1 MRYNLETMLP
11 LGAFE
16 HCGNRHIKLYG
27 SSSWNPIEII
37 ENTVSS
43 VGDVIGDVAQSV
55 GEFGADVDE
64 FVNDTIPGGW
74 ATVAAVAVPYA
85 APMITGAALTVGQA
99 AALAAGTSAATGI
112 IEGKDPEDILKSAAL
127 SAAGSYL
134 GSGLSDSG
142 VPNWDADIT
151 AGAEGY
157 ANVAGAGA
165 GSGLSADMNL
175 DAPYVDMPDGEY
187 LLNTPTDQGG
197 LPSLNADIDLDAP
210 YVDTPDGEYLLNEPI
225 DQGGLPQYPGDSQYI
240 EQDLQEQARNTDVE
254 SGSPTSWDR
263 GDPSLPSLK
272 ETANAINKARQIYN
286 LGNALMGGSS
296 PTARTRTSGYLPY
309 GSSSGIE
316 DLSGGLTGSS
326 DLIKNLTPG
335 LTAAKQDYTLSGLP
349 DIDETVNPV
358 RFEAGGSTS
367 NSATD
372 AYGYDPYATDKT
384 IGKSTLTPSLTKAQ
398 LNYILTGLPG
408 NLIGKAEGGSIQ
420 EHKPE
425 FFSEGGLGSMKNR
438 YVKGRGDGTSDS
450 IPAMLANGEFV
461 IPADVVS
468 SLGNGSNDAGATIL
482 DEFLKTIRKHKR
494 AADVKKLPPDSKG
507 ALGYL
512 LEAKR
517 KVKA

>member
-16 HCGNRHIKLYG
+16 HYGNRHIKLYG
-27 SSSWNPIEII
+27 GGGSWNPVEII

-43 VGDVIGDVAQSV
+43 VGDAVSDVVQGAGDVL
-55 GEFGADVDE
+55 ADVDE
-64 FVNDTIPGGW
+64 FVGDTIPGGW
-74 ATVAAVAVPYA
+74 TTVASIAVPYA
-85 APMITGAALTVGQA
+85 APYITGAALTAGQA
-99 AALAAGTSAATGI
+99 AALAAATSATSGAI
-112 IEGKDPEDILKSAAL
+112 QGKDPEDILKNAAL
-127 SAAGSYL
+127 AAAGSYI
-134 GSGLSDSG
+134 GKGGFSDSG
-142 VPNWDADIT
+142 IPNWDADIT

-157 ANVAGAGA
+157 ANAAGAAGAGA

-187 LLNTPTDQGG
+187 LLNE
-197 LPSLNADIDLDAP
+197 S
-210 YVDTPDGEYLLNEPI
+210 I
-225 DQGGLPQYPGDSQYI
+225 DQGGLPNWDADITAGAEGYEEAGGLPSYPGDSQYI
-240 EQDLQEQARNTDVE
+240 EQDLQEQARNTDVP
-254 SGSPTSWDR
+254 SGSSTSWDR
-263 GDPSLPSLK
+263 GDPSLPSLQ

-286 LGNALMGGSS
+286 LGNALMGGSN
-296 PTARTRTSGYLPY
+296 PTARTRTAGYLP
-309 GSSSGIE
+309 SGIE

-335 LTAAKQDYTLSGLP
+335 LTAAKQDYVLSGLP

-358 RFEAGGSTS
+358 RFEEGGSV
-367 NSATD
+367 
-372 AYGYDPYATDKT
+372 DPYATDTT
-384 IGKSTLTPSLTKAQ
+384 IGKSTLKPALTKAQ
-398 LNYILTGLPG
+398 LNYVLTGLPG

-420 EHKPE
+420 NHNPE

-438 YVKGRGDGTSDS
+438 YVKGKGDGTSDS

-507 ALGYL
+507 PLGYL

>member
-27 SSSWNPIEII
+27 GGGSWNPVEII

-43 VGDVIGDVAQSV
+43 VGDVVGDVAQGIGDAGS
-55 GEFGADVDE
+55 DINE
-64 FVNDTIPGGW
+64 FVKEEIPGGW
-74 ATVAAVAVPYA
+74 TLPIVVAVAVTTGYVDPTLLAEVGA
-85 APMITGAALTVGQA
+85 AEAAFTGATETGLATLAGEGAIADTIGATLLAGGEGAAAAGALEGAGAIGSGAAGSGAIPMELLPEMIPGGIPVDPGISLGQA
-99 AALAAGTSAATGI
+99 QLAGGLPMELVPEMIPGNIPVDPGISLGEAQLAAGVTPMELVPEMIPEGI
-112 IEGKDPEDILKSAAL
+112 PVDPGISLAEGQI
-127 SAAGSYL
+127 
-134 GSGLSDSG
+134 
-142 VPNWDADIT
+142 N
-151 AGAEGY
+151 AGAI
-157 ANVAGAGA
+157 
-165 GSGLSADMNL
+165 
-175 DAPYVDMPDGEY
+175 
-187 LLNTPTDQGG
+187 
-197 LPSLNADIDLDAP
+197 PSD
-210 YVDTPDGEYLLNEPI
+210 
-225 DQGGLPQYPGDSQYI
+225 
-240 EQDLQEQARNTDVE
+240 
-254 SGSPTSWDR
+254 
-263 GDPSLPSLK
+263 LK
-272 ETANAINKARQIYN
+272 EAASAINKARQVYN

-296 PTARTRTSGYLPY
+296 PTARTRTAGYLPY
-309 GSSSGIE
+309 EYGSGIE

-335 LTAAKQDYTLSGLP
+335 LTAAKQDYTLSGMP

-358 RFEAGGSTS
+358 RFEDGG
-367 NSATD
+367 AV
-372 AYGYDPYATDKT
+372 DPYAIDKT

>member
-16 HCGNRHIKLYG
+16 HYGNRHIKLYG
-27 SSSWNPIEII
+27 GGGSWNPVEII

-43 VGDVIGDVAQSV
+43 VGDVVGDVVQGAGDV
-55 GEFGADVDE
+55 LADVDD
-64 FVNDTIPGGW
+64 FVNDEIPGGW
-74 ATVAAVAVPYA
+74 ILPAAVAVA
-85 APMITGAALTVGQA
+85 ATTGYMDPSLLGGEAAFTGMSETGLATLAGEGAVADTVGTTL
-99 AALAAGTSAATGI
+99 LAG
-112 IEGKDPEDILKSAAL
+112 
-127 SAAGSYL
+127 
-134 GSGLSDSG
+134 GSG
-142 VPNWDADIT
+142 
-151 AGAEGY
+151 
-157 ANVAGAGA
+157 AGAGA
-165 GSGLSADMNL
+165 IPMELLPEMIPSGIPIDPGISLGEAQLAAGVTPMEL
-175 DAPYVDMPDGEY
+175 VPEMIPEGIPVDPGISLAEG
-187 LLNTPTDQGG
+187 Q
-197 LPSLNADIDLDAP
+197 LNAGAI
-210 YVDTPDGEYLLNEPI
+210 
-225 DQGGLPQYPGDSQYI
+225 
-240 EQDLQEQARNTDVE
+240 
-254 SGSPTSWDR
+254 
-263 GDPSLPSLK
+263 PSELK
-272 ETANAINKARQIYN
+272 EAASAINKARQIYN
-286 LGNALMGGSS
+286 LGNALMGGSN
-296 PTARTRTSGYLPY
+296 PTARTRTTGYLPY
-309 GSSSGIE
+309 EYGSGIS

-358 RFEAGGSTS
+358 RFEEGGSV
-367 NSATD
+367 
-372 AYGYDPYATDKT
+372 DPYATDTT
-384 IGKSTLTPSLTKAQ
+384 IGKSTLKPALTKAQ

-420 EHKPE
+420 NHNPE

-438 YVKGRGDGTSDS
+438 YVKGKGDGTSDS

-507 ALGYL
+507 PLGYL

>member
-16 HCGNRHIKLYG
+16 HYGNRHIKLYG
-27 SSSWNPIEII
+27 GGGSWNPVEII

-43 VGDVIGDVAQSV
+43 VGDVVSDVVQGAGDVL
-55 GEFGADVDE
+55 ADVDE
-64 FVNDTIPGGW
+64 FVGDTIPGGW
-74 ATVAAVAVPYA
+74 TTVASIAVPYA
-85 APMITGAALTVGQA
+85 APFVTGAALTAGQA
-99 AALAAGTSAATGI
+99 AALAAATSATSGAIQGR
-112 IEGKDPEDILKSAAL
+112 DPEDILKSAAL
-127 SAAGSYL
+127 AAAGSYI
-134 GSGLSDSG
+134 GKGGLSDSG

-157 ANVAGAGA
+157 ANAAGAAGAGA

-187 LLNTPTDQGG
+187 LLNDVIDEGG
-197 LPSLNADIDLDAP
+197 LPNWDADITAGAEG
-210 YVDTPDGEYLLNEPI
+210 YEEA
-225 DQGGLPQYPGDSQYI
+225 GGLPQYPGDSQYI
-240 EQDLQEQARNTDVE
+240 EQDLQEQARNTDVP
-254 SGSPTSWDR
+254 SGSSTSWDR
-263 GDPSLPSLK
+263 GDPSLPSLQ

-296 PTARTRTSGYLPY
+296 PTARTRTAGYLP
-309 GSSSGIE
+309 SGIE
-316 DLSGGLTGSS
+316 DLSGGFTGSS

-358 RFEAGGSTS
+358 RFEAGGSV
-367 NSATD
+367 
-372 AYGYDPYATDKT
+372 DPYATDTT
-384 IGKSTLTPSLTKAQ
+384 IGKSTLKPALTKAQ

>member
-11 LGAFE
+11 FGAFE
-16 HCGNRHIKLYG
+16 HYGNRHIKLYG
-27 SSSWNPIEII
+27 GGGSWNPVEIV
-37 ENTVSS
+37 ENAVSS
-43 VGDVIGDVAQSV
+43 VGDAVSDVVQGAGDVL
-55 GEFGADVDE
+55 ADVDE
-64 FVNDTIPGGW
+64 FVGDTIPGGW
-74 ATVAAVAVPYA
+74 TTVASVAVPYA
-85 APMITGAALTVGQA
+85 APFVTGAALTATQA
-99 AALAAGTSAATGI
+99 AALAAATSATSGAI
-112 IEGKDPEDILKSAAL
+112 QGKDPEDILKNAAL
-127 SAAGSYL
+127 AAAGSYI
-134 GSGLSDSG
+134 GKGGLSDSG

-157 ANVAGAGA
+157 ANAAGAAGAGA

-187 LLNTPTDQGG
+187 LLNDVIDQGG

-225 DQGGLPQYPGDSQYI
+225 DEGGLAQYPGDSQYM
-240 EQDLQEQARNTDVE
+240 EQDLQEQARNTDVP
-254 SGSPTSWDR
+254 SGSSTSWDR
-263 GDPSLPSLK
+263 GDSSLPSLK
-272 ETANAINKARQIYN
+272 ETANAINKARQVYN
-286 LGNALMGGSS
+286 LGNALMGGSN
-296 PTARTRTSGYLPY
+296 PTARTRIPGYMPY

-358 RFEAGGSTS
+358 RFEEGG
-367 NSATD
+367 AV
-372 AYGYDPYATDKT
+372 DPYATDKT

-420 EHKPE
+420 NHNPE

>member
-27 SSSWNPIEII
+27 GGGSWNPVEII

-43 VGDVIGDVAQSV
+43 VGDVVGDVVQ
-55 GEFGADVDE
+55 GAGNVLAEVDD
-64 FVNDTIPGGW
+64 FVNDEIPGGW
-74 ATVAAVAVPYA
+74 ILPAAVAIAVTTGYVDPTMFGEA
-85 APMITGAALTVGQA
+85 ALGEAAFTGATETGLATLAGEGAVADTIGTTLLAGGEGAAAAGALEGAGAIGSGAAGSGAIPMELLPEMIPGGIPVDPGISLGQA
-99 AALAAGTSAATGI
+99 QLAGGLPMELVPEMIPGNIPVDPGISLGEAQLAAGVTPMELVPEMIPEGI
-112 IEGKDPEDILKSAAL
+112 PVDPGISLAEGQI
-127 SAAGSYL
+127 
-134 GSGLSDSG
+134 
-142 VPNWDADIT
+142 N
-151 AGAEGY
+151 AGAI
-157 ANVAGAGA
+157 
-165 GSGLSADMNL
+165 
-175 DAPYVDMPDGEY
+175 
-187 LLNTPTDQGG
+187 
-197 LPSLNADIDLDAP
+197 PSD
-210 YVDTPDGEYLLNEPI
+210 
-225 DQGGLPQYPGDSQYI
+225 
-240 EQDLQEQARNTDVE
+240 
-254 SGSPTSWDR
+254 
-263 GDPSLPSLK
+263 LK
-272 ETANAINKARQIYN
+272 EAASAINKARQIYN

-296 PTARTRTSGYLPY
+296 PTARTRTAGYLPY
-309 GSSSGIE
+309 EYGSGIE
-316 DLSGGLTGSS
+316 DLSGGFTGSS

-358 RFEAGGSTS
+358 RFEEGG
-367 NSATD
+367 AV
-372 AYGYDPYATDKT
+372 DPYATDAT
-384 IGKSTLTPSLTKAQ
+384 IGRSTLKPALTKAQ

>member
-16 HCGNRHIKLYG
+16 HYGNRHIKLYG
-27 SSSWNPIEII
+27 GGGSWNPVEIV
-37 ENTVSS
+37 ENAVSS
-43 VGDVIGDVAQSV
+43 VGDAVSDVVQGAGDVL
-55 GEFGADVDE
+55 ADVDE
-64 FVNDTIPGGW
+64 FVGDTIPGGW
-74 ATVAAVAVPYA
+74 TTVASVAVPYA
-85 APMITGAALTVGQA
+85 APFVTGAALTATQA
-99 AALAAGTSAATGI
+99 AALAAATSATSGAI
-112 IEGKDPEDILKSAAL
+112 QGKDPEDILKNAAL
-127 SAAGSYL
+127 AAAGSYI
-134 GSGLSDSG
+134 GKGGLSDSG

-157 ANVAGAGA
+157 ANAAGAAGAGA

-187 LLNTPTDQGG
+187 LLNESIDQGG
-197 LPSLNADIDLDAP
+197 LPNWDADITAGAEG
-210 YVDTPDGEYLLNEPI
+210 YEEA
-225 DQGGLPQYPGDSQYI
+225 GGLPQYPGDSQYI
-240 EQDLQEQARNTDVE
+240 EQDLQEQARNTDVP
-254 SGSPTSWDR
+254 SGSSTSWDR
-263 GDPSLPSLK
+263 GDPSLPSLQ

-296 PTARTRTSGYLPY
+296 PTARTRTAGYLP
-309 GSSSGIE
+309 SGIE
-316 DLSGGLTGSS
+316 DLSGGFTGSS

-358 RFEAGGSTS
+358 RFEEGG
-367 NSATD
+367 AV
-372 AYGYDPYATDKT
+372 DPYATDAT
-384 IGKSTLTPSLTKAQ
+384 IGRSTLKPALTKAQ

>member
-16 HCGNRHIKLYG
+16 HYGNRHIKLYG
-27 SSSWNPIEII
+27 GGGSWNPVEII

-43 VGDVIGDVAQSV
+43 VGDVVGDVVQGAGDV
-55 GEFGADVDE
+55 LADVDD
-64 FVNDTIPGGW
+64 FVNDEIPGGW
-74 ATVAAVAVPYA
+74 ILPVAVAVAVTTGYVDPTMFGEA
-85 APMITGAALTVGQA
+85 ALGEAAFTGATETGLATLAGEGAVADTIGATLLAGGEGA
-99 AALAAGTSAATGI
+99 AAVGGLEGAGAIPMELVPEMIPGGIPVDPGISLGEAQLAAGVTPMELVPEMIPEGI
-112 IEGKDPEDILKSAAL
+112 PVDPGISLAEGQL
-127 SAAGSYL
+127 
-134 GSGLSDSG
+134 
-142 VPNWDADIT
+142 N
-151 AGAEGY
+151 AGAI
-157 ANVAGAGA
+157 
-165 GSGLSADMNL
+165 
-175 DAPYVDMPDGEY
+175 
-187 LLNTPTDQGG
+187 
-197 LPSLNADIDLDAP
+197 PSD
-210 YVDTPDGEYLLNEPI
+210 
-225 DQGGLPQYPGDSQYI
+225 
-240 EQDLQEQARNTDVE
+240 
-254 SGSPTSWDR
+254 
-263 GDPSLPSLK
+263 LK
-272 ETANAINKARQIYN
+272 EAASAINKARQIYG

-296 PTARTRTSGYLPY
+296 PTGGTRATGYLPY
-309 GSSSGIE
+309 GYSSGIS

-358 RFEAGGSTS
+358 RFEEGGSV
-367 NSATD
+367 
-372 AYGYDPYATDKT
+372 DPYATDAT
-384 IGKSTLTPSLTKAQ
+384 IGKSTLKPALTKAQ

-420 EHKPE
+420 NHNPE

-438 YVKGRGDGTSDS
+438 YVKGKGDGTSDS

-507 ALGYL
+507 PLGYL

>member
-1 MRYNLETMLP
+1 MLP

-16 HCGNRHIKLYG
+16 HYGNRHIKLYG
-27 SSSWNPIEII
+27 GGGSWNPVEIV
-37 ENTVSS
+37 ENAVSS
-43 VGDVIGDVAQSV
+43 VGDAVSDVVQGAGDVL
-55 GEFGADVDE
+55 ADVDE
-64 FVNDTIPGGW
+64 FVGDTIPGGW
-74 ATVAAVAVPYA
+74 TTVASVAVPYA
-85 APMITGAALTVGQA
+85 APMVTGAALTAGQA
-99 AALAAGTSAATGI
+99 AALAAATSATSGAI
-112 IEGKDPEDILKSAAL
+112 QGKDPEDILKNAAL
-127 SAAGSYL
+127 AAAGSYI
-134 GSGLSDSG
+134 GKGGLSDSG

-157 ANVAGAGA
+157 ANAAGAAGAGA

-187 LLNTPTDQGG
+187 LLNE
-197 LPSLNADIDLDAP
+197 S
-210 YVDTPDGEYLLNEPI
+210 I
-225 DQGGLPQYPGDSQYI
+225 DQGGLPNWDADITAGAEGYEEAGGLPSYPGDSQYI
-240 EQDLQEQARNTDVE
+240 EQDLQEQARNTDVP
-254 SGSPTSWDR
+254 SGSSTSWDR
-263 GDPSLPSLK
+263 GDTSLPSLQ
-272 ETANAINKARQIYN
+272 ETANAINKARQVYN

-296 PTARTRTSGYLPY
+296 PTARTRTAGYLP
-309 GSSSGIE
+309 SGIE
-316 DLSGGLTGSS
+316 DLSGGFTGSS

-358 RFEAGGSTS
+358 RFEAGGSV
-367 NSATD
+367 
-372 AYGYDPYATDKT
+372 DPYATDTT
-384 IGKSTLTPSLTKAQ
+384 IGKSTLKPALTKAQ

>member
-1 MRYNLETMLP
+1 MRYHLESTLPIHAFNPLGGRHNPFKHGMTLEGGGGGILET
-11 LGAFE
+11 
-16 HCGNRHIKLYG
+16 
-27 SSSWNPIEII
+27 
-37 ENTVSS
+37 
-43 VGDVIGDVAQSV
+43 VGDVIGGTIEAVGGGIQS
-55 GEFGADVDE
+55 GLSSTNE
-64 FVNDTIPGGW
+64 FVKEEVPGGW
-74 ATVAAVAVPYA
+74 ATVAAIAVPQI
-85 APMITGAALTVGQA
+85 APMVTGAALTAGQA
-99 AALAAGTSAATGI
+99 AALAAATSATAGA

-127 SAAGSYL
+127 SAAGSYA

-157 ANVAGAGA
+157 AGAAGAGA

-175 DAPYVDMPDGEY
+175 DAPHVDMPDGEY
-187 LLNTPTDQGG
+187 LLNESIDQGG
-197 LPSLNADIDLDAP
+197 LPSLNADMDLDAP
-210 YVDTPDGEYLLNEPI
+210 HIDAPDGEYLLNEPI
-225 DQGGLPQYPGDSQYI
+225 DQGGLPSYPGDSQYI
-240 EQDLQEQARNTDVE
+240 EQDLQEQARNTDVP
-254 SGSPTSWDR
+254 SGSSTSWDR

-272 ETANAINKARQIYN
+272 ETANAINKARQVYN
-286 LGNALMGGSS
+286 LGNALMGGSD
-296 PTARTRTSGYLPY
+296 PTARTRTTGYLPY
-309 GSSSGIE
+309 EYSSGIS

-349 DIDETVNPV
+349 EIDETVNPV
-358 RFEAGGSTS
+358 RFEEGGSV
-367 NSATD
+367 
-372 AYGYDPYATDKT
+372 DPYATDT
-384 IGKSTLTPSLTKAQ
+384 TLGKSTLKPALTKAQ
-398 LNYILTGLPG
+398 LNYVLTGLPG

-420 EHKPE
+420 NHNPE

-438 YVKGRGDGTSDS
+438 YVKGKGDGTSDS

-507 ALGYL
+507 PLGYL

>member
-16 HCGNRHIKLYG
+16 HYGNRHIKLYG
-27 SSSWNPIEII
+27 GGGSWNPVEII

-43 VGDVIGDVAQSV
+43 VGDAVSDVVQGTGNVLA
-55 GEFGADVDE
+55 EVDD
-64 FVNDTIPGGW
+64 FVNDEIPGGW
-74 ATVAAVAVPYA
+74 ILPAVVAVAVTTGYVDPTLLAEVGAGEA
-85 APMITGAALTVGQA
+85 AFTGATETGLATLAGEGAVADTIGATLLAGGEGAAAAGALEGAGAAGSGAAGSGAVGSGAIPMELLPEMIPGGIPVDPGVSLGQA
-99 AALAAGTSAATGI
+99 QLAGGLPMELVPEMIPSGIPVDPGISLGEAQLAAGVTPMELVPEMIPEGI
-112 IEGKDPEDILKSAAL
+112 PVDPGISLAEGQL
-127 SAAGSYL
+127 
-134 GSGLSDSG
+134 
-142 VPNWDADIT
+142 N
-151 AGAEGY
+151 AGAI
-157 ANVAGAGA
+157 
-165 GSGLSADMNL
+165 
-175 DAPYVDMPDGEY
+175 
-187 LLNTPTDQGG
+187 
-197 LPSLNADIDLDAP
+197 PS
-210 YVDTPDGEYLLNEPI
+210 E
-225 DQGGLPQYPGDSQYI
+225 
-240 EQDLQEQARNTDVE
+240 
-254 SGSPTSWDR
+254 
-263 GDPSLPSLK
+263 LK
-272 ETANAINKARQIYN
+272 EAASAINKARQIYG
-286 LGNALMGGSS
+286 LGNALFGSS
-296 PTARTRTSGYLPY
+296 PTGGTRASGYLPY
-309 GSSSGIE
+309 GYSSGIS

-358 RFEAGGSTS
+358 RFEEGGSV
-367 NSATD
+367 
-372 AYGYDPYATDKT
+372 DPYATDAT
-384 IGKSTLTPSLTKAQ
+384 IGKSTLKPALTKAQ

-420 EHKPE
+420 NHNPE

-438 YVKGRGDGTSDS
+438 YVKGKGDGTSDS

-507 ALGYL
+507 PLGYL

>member
-27 SSSWNPIEII
+27 GGGSWNPVEII
-37 ENTVSS
+37 ENAASS
-43 VGDVIGDVAQSV
+43 VGDAVSDVVQGAGDVL
-55 GEFGADVDE
+55 ADVDE
-64 FVNDTIPGGW
+64 FVGDTIPGGW
-74 ATVAAVAVPYA
+74 TTVASVAVPYLAPELIALQAGTA
-85 APMITGAALTVGQA
+85 AVPLTAGQA
-99 AALAAGTSAATGI
+99 AAIAAGTSATSGI
-112 IEGKDPEDILKSAAL
+112 VQGKDPEDILKNAAL
-127 SAAGSYL
+127 AAAGSYI
-134 GSGLSDSG
+134 GKGGLSDSG

-157 ANVAGAGA
+157 ANAAGAAGAGA

-187 LLNTPTDQGG
+187 LLNDVIDQGG

-210 YVDTPDGEYLLNEPI
+210 YVDTPDGEYLLNDVI
-225 DQGGLPQYPGDSQYI
+225 DEGGLPSYPGDSQY
-240 EQDLQEQARNTDVE
+240 EVQDVQEQARNTDVP
-254 SGSPTSWDR
+254 SGSSTSWDR
-263 GDPSLPSLK
+263 GDTSLPSLQ

-296 PTARTRTSGYLPY
+296 PTARTRTAGYLP
-309 GSSSGIE
+309 SGIE
-316 DLSGGLTGSS
+316 DLSGGFTGSS

-358 RFEAGGSTS
+358 RFEEGG
-367 NSATD
+367 AV
-372 AYGYDPYATDKT
+372 DPYATDAT
-384 IGKSTLTPSLTKAQ
+384 IGRSTLKPALTKAQ

>member
-1 MRYNLETMLP
+1 MLP

-16 HCGNRHIKLYG
+16 HCGNRHIKLYNG
-27 SSSWNPIEII
+27 GGSWNPVEII

-43 VGDVIGDVAQSV
+43 VGDVVSDVVQ
-55 GEFGADVDE
+55 GAGNVLAEVDD
-64 FVNDTIPGGW
+64 FVNDEIPGGW
-74 ATVAAVAVPYA
+74 ILPAAVAIAVTTGYVDPTMFGEA
-85 APMITGAALTVGQA
+85 ALGEAAFTGATETGLATLAGEGAVADTIGATLLAGGEGA
-99 AALAAGTSAATGI
+99 AAAGALEGAGAAGGLPMELVPEMIPEGIPVDPGISLGEAQLAAGVTPMELVPEMIPEGI
-112 IEGKDPEDILKSAAL
+112 PVDPGISLAEGQI
-127 SAAGSYL
+127 
-134 GSGLSDSG
+134 
-142 VPNWDADIT
+142 N
-151 AGAEGY
+151 AGAI
-157 ANVAGAGA
+157 
-165 GSGLSADMNL
+165 
-175 DAPYVDMPDGEY
+175 
-187 LLNTPTDQGG
+187 
-197 LPSLNADIDLDAP
+197 PSD
-210 YVDTPDGEYLLNEPI
+210 
-225 DQGGLPQYPGDSQYI
+225 
-240 EQDLQEQARNTDVE
+240 
-254 SGSPTSWDR
+254 
-263 GDPSLPSLK
+263 LK
-272 ETANAINKARQIYN
+272 EAASAINKARQIYG
-286 LGNALMGGSS
+286 LGNALFGSS
-296 PTARTRTSGYLPY
+296 PTGGTRATGYLPY
-309 GSSSGIE
+309 GYSSGIGDLSGGPTGGTRATGYLPYE
-316 DLSGGLTGSS
+316 YGSGISDLSGGLTGSS

-335 LTAAKQDYTLSGLP
+335 LTAAKQDYTLSGMP

-358 RFEAGGSTS
+358 RFEDGG
-367 NSATD
+367 AV
-372 AYGYDPYATDKT
+372 DPYAIDKT